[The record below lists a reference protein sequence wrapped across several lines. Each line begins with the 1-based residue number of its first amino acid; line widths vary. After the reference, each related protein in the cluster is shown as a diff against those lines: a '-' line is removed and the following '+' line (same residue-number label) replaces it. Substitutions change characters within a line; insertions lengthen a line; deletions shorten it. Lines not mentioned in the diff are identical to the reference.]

1 MDFVDYLMAFLVG
14 GLICLIGKI
23 LLDYFRLLPVHLV
36 VLFVMIGSL
45 LEAFKVYDW
54 LIKVGRAGALV
65 PISSFG
71 HSLTHAALV
80 ESEKVGYLGIL
91 TGVFDLTAGG
101 IASAILFAFI
111 IALVFKPKG

>member
-1 MDFVDYLMAFLVG
+1 MNWVDYLMAFLVG
-14 GLICLIGKI
+14 GLICLFAQI
-23 LLDYFRLLPVHLV
+23 LLDCFRLLPVHLV
-36 VLFVMIGSL
+36 VLFVIVGSF
-45 LEAFKVYDW
+45 LEILKIYDW
-54 LIKVGRAGALV
+54 LIKIGRAGALV

-71 HSLTHAALV
+71 HSLTHAALL
-80 ESEKVGYLGIL
+80 ESEKIGYLGIL

>member
-1 MDFVDYLMAFLVG
+1 MNWVDYLMAFLVG
-14 GLICLIGKI
+14 GLICLIAQI
-23 LLDYFRLLPVHLV
+23 LLDCFRLLPVHLI
-36 VLFVMIGSL
+36 VLFVIVGSF
-45 LEAFKVYDW
+45 LEILKIYDW
-54 LIKVGRAGALV
+54 LIKIGRAGALV

-71 HSLTHAALV
+71 HSLTHAALL
-80 ESEKVGYLGIL
+80 ESEKIGYLGIL